1 MRSRNRRK
9 LNLEHFHQIC
19 SGELKADWTAVFLV
33 FGFVSAQLQVV
44 SNLRLRRSLAKNQ
57 KILAAHRYIFSV
69 NALVVNRLHGGRISI
84 FEHLS
89 ERISKGIPIANA
101 KNVIASRKD
110 APMIQRFQR

>member
-44 SNLRLRRSLAKNQ
+44 SNLRLRRSLAKTQ

-69 NALVVNRLHGGRISI
+69 NALMPQ
-84 FEHLS
+84 
-89 ERISKGIPIANA
+89 KGLR
-101 KNVIASRKD
+101 KSRD
-110 APMIQRFQR
+110 LT